1 MLLRWSMVIDQQCK
15 TSDFKKKTGPV
26 CEPKI
31 QLNIIL
37 LWVESRNGN
46 PAHLLTSRSCP
57 LGLGDSFAINHQNTP
72 LQLPLAFPP
81 SQWPS
86 SYASSPCPSKSS
98 LSLLWTQKY
107 TIWPK
112 VFTLLPS
119 HTHVFEW
126 NPILNPQGLLWCQP
140 TICRTAPLGTF
151 HKV

>member
-1 MLLRWSMVIDQQCK
+1 MVIDQQCK

-81 SQWPS
+81 PS
-86 SYASSPCPSKSS
+86 DPPHMPPHHVQVKAHS
-98 LSLLWTQKY
+98 LFYELKNTLYGQKY
-107 TIWPK
+107 SLFCLHIHMYLSEIP
-112 VFTLLPS
+112 FL
-119 HTHVFEW
+119 
-126 NPILNPQGLLWCQP
+126 I
-140 TICRTAPLGTF
+140 
-151 HKV
+151 HKVCCDVSPPFVEQL